1 MTEINYQEL
10 AEELYKSLEQC
21 ETPLTLH
28 QERVMIKYKQLHKPK
43 MTFTGY
49 NNAKMYVYDNRD
61 YALLNGFWYRCQ
73 NNILTYVEDGDLAEH
88 LFIALIEFEKT
99 Q

>member
-49 NNAKMYVYDNRD
+49 NNAEMYVYDNRD
-61 YALLNGFWYRCQ
+61 YVLYLGSWYRYQ
-73 NNILTYVEDGDLAEH
+73 NNILTYVGNGDLAEH
-88 LFIALIEFEKT
+88 LFIALIEYEETK
-99 Q
+99 